1 MNIRDGFNKKHAF
14 LIGAYKNPN
23 YLKGLIL
30 SLNSPSSNIY
40 VHINRYNFME
50 FKEIIN
56 FFKKH
61 DNIHFY
67 SAVKVKWGG
76 SSLLDSVT
84 YLVGKSLEDSENQYF
99 HLMTGQDI
107 LIRPLNEL
115 FDFFYRIKG

>member
-1 MNIRDGFNKKHAF
+1 MVSIRNSLDKKHAF

-40 VHINRYNFME
+40 VHINRHNFME

-56 FFKKH
+56 FFEKY

-76 SSLLDSVT
+76 QFSS
-84 YLVGKSLEDSENQYF
+84 
-99 HLMTGQDI
+99 
-107 LIRPLNEL
+107 
-115 FDFFYRIKG
+115 